1 MPTGTPARVVV
12 ADDSAM
18 MRQIVSSSLSKAGVK
33 IVGSAANGD
42 EALAVCEREHPDALM
57 LDLSMPGLD
66 GLGVLHA
73 LQQPGRPT
81 MPVIVVS
88 AFSPTQG
95 ARAVD
100 ALAAGAFDLVAKPA
114 IGVDLDMFAAKLVE
128 KVNLAIASTTL
139 EAPAPANGASQPESS
154 TGREAPAPANGT
166 SQRESSTGHETAGR
180 PAQQFGLRKPA
191 QPGKPFGFRKP
202 AQASEPAPES
212 TPAPDGKT
220 ALESK
225 PASTSKP
232 SPASNPAR
240 ESKPVPGGKR
250 TTDSKSVPASRPRPG
265 TKAAPVSKP
274 VVVTKPAPGAP
285 AIAPAGA
292 GVARTVTRRRS
303 PSGVRKVVLI
313 ATSTG
318 GPRALAELMPKL
330 PSPLG
335 MGTLIVQHMPPGFT
349 ASLAARL
356 DQSSRLQVREAKGG
370 EALDPRVALIA
381 PGGRH
386 LRINSNG
393 ITTLSDEPEIGGL
406 RPRADLMIEDAA
418 DRFADRTVL
427 VVLTGM
433 GNDGLKGAHAIRRRG
448 GRILSQTRETCTV
461 YGMPRAVAEAH
472 LSDEVLSLDELADAI
487 AQEAA

>member
-1 MPTGTPARVVV
+1 MPTGTPTRVVV

-128 KVNLAIASTTL
+128 KVNLAIASTTH
-139 EAPAPANGASQPESS
+139 EALAPANGASQPEGS
-154 TGREAPAPANGT
+154 TPREAAAPANDT
-166 SQRESSTGHETAGR
+166 SQRESSTAHETAAR
-180 PAQQFGLRKPA
+180 PAQPA
-191 QPGKPFGFRKP
+191 KQFGFRKP
-202 AQASEPAPES
+202 AQPRKPFGFSKPAQASKPAPES
-212 TPAPDGKT
+212 TPAPD
-220 ALESK
+220 SK
-225 PASTSKP
+225 PALDSKP
-232 SPASNPAR
+232 SPASKPAP
-240 ESKPVPGGKR
+240 ESKPTPGSKL
-250 TTDSKSVPASRPRPG
+250 TADSKSAPASRPGPG
-265 TKAAPVSKP
+265 SKAAPLSKP
-274 VVVTKPAPGAP
+274 LVVTKPASSAP

-292 GVARTVTRRRS
+292 GVARTVKRRRS

-386 LRINSNG
+386 LRINTNG

-448 GRILSQTRETCTV
+448 GRIFSQTRETCTV
-461 YGMPRAVAEAH
+461 YGMPRAVAEAN
-472 LSDEVLSLDELADAI
+472 LSDEVLSLDELAEAI